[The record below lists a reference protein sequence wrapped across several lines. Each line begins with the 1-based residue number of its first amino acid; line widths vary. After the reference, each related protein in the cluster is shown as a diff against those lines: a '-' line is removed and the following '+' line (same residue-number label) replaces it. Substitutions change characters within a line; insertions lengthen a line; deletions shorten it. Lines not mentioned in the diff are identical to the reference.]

1 VPPRGR
7 STINDPPVFDL
18 IVERELRGQRIDSFL
33 IRHFRNY
40 TSWRMQ
46 RIVRAGGATIDCAPA
61 SETDRVHTGQR
72 IRLRLLEPPDK
83 LLAADDAPIPV
94 LYADPWIAVVHKP
107 AGIIAHPTGEHHTR
121 TLANVLQ
128 HWVDQRAPWRGLM
141 RPGLV
146 HRLDR
151 QTSGVMVI
159 ALHHLSHRRLGNAF
173 ENGRVSKTYVAL
185 CEGRIAK
192 DEGTIDWPIGRAQ
205 TGQLVLMSAR
215 GDAIETRAACTRY
228 RVLERF
234 DRCTLVEAKPATG
247 RNHQIRVHF
256 AQLGH
261 PLVGDEFYE
270 AFGKIKPLR
279 MAGEVDDAD
288 EVEGGGIAT
297 GLPIRRHALHAE
309 RLAFAHPISDLWL
322 EFSAPLPEDFAATV
336 AMLRKM

>member
-1 VPPRGR
+1 M
-7 STINDPPVFDL
+7 
-18 IVERELRGQRIDSFL
+18 RIDSFL

-40 TSWRMQ
+40 TSWKMQ

-61 SETDRVHTGQR
+61 TETDRMHTGQR
-72 IRLRLLEPPDK
+72 VRIRLLEPPDK
-83 LLAADDAPIPV
+83 LLSAHAEPVPV
-94 LYADPWIAVVHKP
+94 LHADPWIAVVHKP
-107 AGIIAHPTGEHHTR
+107 AGMISHPTGEHHTS

-128 HWVDQRAPWRGLM
+128 RWVDERAPWRGLM

-173 ENGRVSKTYVAL
+173 ESGRVSKTYVAL

-192 DEGTIDWPIGRAQ
+192 DEGTIDWPIGRAR
-205 TGQLVLMSAR
+205 TGTHILMSAR
-215 GDAIETRAACTRY
+215 GDAIDARAACTRY

-234 DRCTLVEAKPATG
+234 DRYTLVEARPATG

-279 MAGEVDDAD
+279 MAGEVDEPDDWDA
-288 EVEGGGIAT
+288 GGIIT
-297 GLPIRRHALHAE
+297 GLPIRRHALHAAQ
-309 RLAFAHPISDLWL
+309 LSFAHPISQLWL
-322 EFSAPLPEDFAATV
+322 EYSAPLPSDFAATLEQ
-336 AMLRKM
+336 LRDERSGSGCA